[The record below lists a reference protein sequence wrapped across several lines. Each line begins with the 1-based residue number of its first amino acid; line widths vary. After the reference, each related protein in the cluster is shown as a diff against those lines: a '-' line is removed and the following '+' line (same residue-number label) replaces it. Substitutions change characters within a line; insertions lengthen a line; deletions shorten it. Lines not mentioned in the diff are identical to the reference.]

1 GAKFVHLFY
10 CFARY
15 VMMENMKK
23 LSVGTGIPFAEAV
36 ERMRRPLDMYIAT
49 ARHRVAYNKLLQILQ
64 REDFVFQEYK
74 RKAQ

>member
-1 GAKFVHLFY
+1 GARFVHLFY

-36 ERMRRPLDMYIAT
+36 MWRPLDMYIAK

-64 REDFVFQEYK
+64 REDFVFQEY
-74 RKAQ
+74 RGKAQ